1 MRKSIYF
8 SPQKTLNLKYSFRHD
23 HNAVDFGVTN
33 KGKERCFVA
42 YLFMYCLDKN
52 MEVTV
57 KTGNGWWDGTD
68 SFLYLELIGDG
79 GKRSGESSVAKGGYY
94 DDFESGK

>member
-1 MRKSIYF
+1 MWLILVLS
-8 SPQKTLNLKYSFRHD
+8 
-23 HNAVDFGVTN
+23 
-33 KGKERCFVA
+33 
-42 YLFMYCLDKN
+42 CLDKN

-57 KTGNGWWDGTD
+57 NTGSGWFTGTD
-68 SFLYLELIGDG
+68 SFLYLELIGQG